1 MIAWKHW
8 AVLAAIGFSSSALV
22 ACGGDGGAG
31 GREPAGEHGEADE
44 LERGPHGGRMLREDD
59 FAVEITI
66 FEAGVEPQFR
76 VFSYLRDRPLD
87 PADVELGIEAGRLG
101 GDVDRFTFDAADDYR
116 KSREIVREPHS
127 FDVAVK
133 ATHAGRTHDWAYQ
146 SYEGRTTIADAA
158 AKEAGVVID
167 EAGPALIAETID
179 ALGRVEFAPGAEAAL
194 PARFPGQVLD
204 VFKTV
209 GDAVAKNEVI
219 ARIESN
225 ESLRTYEIRSPID
238 GVLIERRTNPGDVSA
253 EGPLFVV
260 GDVTRLVVDFHIF
273 ATDLGR
279 VRAGQRVT
287 ITPVEGAAKAETAIS
302 TILPTKETATQ
313 TIIARATLANPG
325 GEWMPGMTVRGDIVV
340 DEEKTPLAVRT
351 EALQRLRDFTVVF
364 EKIGETYEVRM
375 LETGRQ
381 TPEWTEVLS
390 GIEPGA
396 AYVAKNSF
404 LIKADIEK
412 SGASHDH

>member
-1 MIAWKHW
+1 MIDWKKF
-8 AVLAAIGFSSSALV
+8 AALAALIVSGSALT
-22 ACGGDGGAG
+22 ACGGDADAGA
-31 GREPAGEHGEADE
+31 EEAHDAAE
-44 LERGPHGGRMLREDD
+44 ANEFERGPHGGRMLRADD

-66 FEAGVEPQFR
+66 FEEGAPPQFR
-76 VFSYLRDRPLD
+76 VFPFLRDKPLD
-87 PADVELGIEAGRLG
+87 PADVELSMEARRLG
-101 GDVDRFTFDAADDYR
+101 GEVDRFVFDAAEDYL
-116 KSREIVREPHS
+116 KSREVVGEPHS
-127 FDVAVK
+127 FDIGVK
-133 ATHAGRTHDWAYQ
+133 ATYGGEAHDWTYQ

-158 AKEAGVVID
+158 AKEAGVAL
-167 EAGPALIAETID
+167 EKAGPAVIAETID
-179 ALGRVEFAPGAEAAL
+179 ALGRVEFAPGAEASL

-204 VFKTV
+204 VFKTI
-209 GDAVAKNEVI
+209 GDPVAKGEAI

-260 GDVTRLVVDFHIF
+260 GDVTDLVVDFHIF

-279 VRAGQRVT
+279 VRAGQPVT
-287 ITPVEGAAKAETAIS
+287 ITPVEGAAKADTKIS

-313 TIIARATLANPG
+313 TIIARASLSNPA

-340 DEEKTPLAVRT
+340 EEEQAPLAVRT
-351 EALQRLRDFTVVF
+351 EALQRFRDFTVVF
-364 EKIGETYEVRM
+364 EKVGETYEVRM
-375 LETGRQ
+375 LDLGRQ
-381 TPEWTEVLS
+381 TPEWTEVRG
-390 GIEPGA
+390 GIKPGA
-396 AYVAKNSF
+396 VYVARNSF